1 MKRSR
6 SFATWLED
14 PFVSDDERPSSSSTV
29 ATPPLK
35 RSNSFCILARS
46 SNGEVLFPQ
55 DLTPVAKAAPPT
67 ACVLKPLEIQVDE
80 TQVDETQVDET
91 RVSPTPATASTAIST
106 PAIEP
111 KLEPKLEP
119 TLVSKPK
126 DDLLNLV
133 VWHFRGYND
142 VDLRR
147 CGIGDSPVPNKFSR
161 KQSIEPCRCQR
172 ICEFYKRQCEAFD
185 NIRFDLFCATVDCDA
200 LMTSACLCLLRWPRN
215 YLGITTGCKW
225 RMRYCDSHEHTNM
238 QSHEARGFTITQALA
253 VGTGAAMKYWERIA
267 VEALQNS
274 KLAERLENSKTYRA
288 RPIRDTDRVWM
299 YLVSAWQ

>member
-1 MKRSR
+1 M
-6 SFATWLED
+6 
-14 PFVSDDERPSSSSTV
+14 
-29 ATPPLK
+29 
-35 RSNSFCILARS
+35 
-46 SNGEVLFPQ
+46 
-55 DLTPVAKAAPPT
+55 AKAAPPT

-147 CGIGDSPVPNKFSR
+147 CGIGDFPAPEQK
-161 KQSIEPCRCQR
+161 
-172 ICEFYKRQCEAFD
+172 
-185 NIRFDLFCATVDCDA
+185 
-200 LMTSACLCLLRWPRN
+200 
-215 YLGITTGCKW
+215 
-225 RMRYCDSHEHTNM
+225 
-238 QSHEARGFTITQALA
+238 
-253 VGTGAAMKYWERIA
+253 
-267 VEALQNS
+267 
-274 KLAERLENSKTYRA
+274 
-288 RPIRDTDRVWM
+288 
-299 YLVSAWQ
+299 